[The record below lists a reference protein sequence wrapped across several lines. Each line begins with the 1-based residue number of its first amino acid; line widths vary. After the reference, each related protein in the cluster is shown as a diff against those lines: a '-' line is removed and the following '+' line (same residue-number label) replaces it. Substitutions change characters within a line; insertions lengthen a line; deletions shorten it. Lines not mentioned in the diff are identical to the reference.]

1 MKVEETDLQKSL
13 GQLGDIL
20 RLRAFILAFFV
31 LVVLSC
37 YFVVIVWT
45 HEDMQLFTATSA
57 QRIMNLMVISVTL
70 LIVIIPEGLPIAVS
84 IASSFST
91 THLMEDNILIK
102 KL

>member
-1 MKVEETDLQKSL
+1 
-13 GQLGDIL
+13 
-20 RLRAFILAFFV
+20 
-31 LVVLSC
+31 
-37 YFVVIVWT
+37 
-45 HEDMQLFTATSA
+45 
-57 QRIMNLMVISVTL
+57 MNLMVISVTL